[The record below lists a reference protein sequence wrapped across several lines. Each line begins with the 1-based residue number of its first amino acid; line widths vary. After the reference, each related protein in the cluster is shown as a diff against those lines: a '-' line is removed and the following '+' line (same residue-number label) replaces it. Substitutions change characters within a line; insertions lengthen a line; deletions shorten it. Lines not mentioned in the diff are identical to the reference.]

1 MTTLEHAEAYRDQLH
16 DLDAGFSPREEAD
29 IQCMA
34 IELAEARFDKLD
46 KASLRDEWL
55 EAHIDDFR
63 LAAIDQLG
71 LCK

>member
-1 MTTLEHAEAYRDQLH
+1 MNLDRAEAYRDQLH
-16 DLDAGFSPREEAD
+16 DLPDGYSPREELD
-29 IQCMA
+29 IHCMA
-34 IELAEARFDKLD
+34 IELAEARFDKMD

-55 EAHIDDFR
+55 DAHVDDFR

>member
-1 MTTLEHAEAYRDQLH
+1 MSIASAEHYRDQLH
-16 DLDAGFSPREEAD
+16 DLPNGYSPREEAD

-34 IELAEARFDKLD
+34 IELAEARFDRLD

-55 EAHIDDFR
+55 EAHVDDFR